1 MNGGLRPVPDPS
13 VNQMTR
19 ELTERAQDKQA
30 AVAMRGQDLQVDV
43 NKAQLAVSLVNAFM
57 SRDSN
62 HSVSENVSEAA
73 EAAAVVLRSFFK
85 IVAPTDPLAEIPS
98 EVLVQA

>member
-30 AVAMRGQDLQVDV
+30 AVAMRGQDKQVDV
-43 NKAQLAVSLVNAFM
+43 NKAQLAIALMTSEHAKANGAFASLAK
-57 SRDSN
+57 
-62 HSVSENVSEAA
+62 A
-73 EAAAVVLRSFFK
+73 EAYLAEFFQ
-85 IVAPTDPLAEIPS
+85 PTPAEDPLAEIPS